1 MIQNKSTKIN
11 FKFSK
16 KLNMKEEENL
26 VNLTKYGK
34 FQKPEK
40 ISVNP
45 LRNQTKRRRRS
56 NKVILLP
63 FKKPVNPQSL
73 KTSCHK

>member
-11 FKFSK
+11 FKFSM

-34 FQKPEK
+34 FQKPER
-40 ISVNP
+40 ISVNA
-45 LRNQTKRRRRS
+45 LRNRTKRSR
-56 NKVILLP
+56 KVILLP
-63 FKKPVNPQSL
+63 FKKPVNTQSL
-73 KTSCHK
+73 KTS